1 MIFFIYIY
9 FIQFPVLPR
18 RLTTTTMIAS
28 NRFHVPDQEQQPE
41 QPEQPQ
47 FNSFKGLYIGSA
59 LIDHLNSVD
68 PNQEYWVYVAEYI
81 NSFPYSK
88 SFFETVFPF
97 YMGSHVTENELT
109 AFYQTNFCDCVEFFQ
124 MNHPDWSEYSES
136 ECLRHFK
143 DAIEHYIDDSGDYS
157 DITYRM
163 YQTTPPTLEKPHFS
177 VYQERY
183 LESTN
188 EYQERFVGVGYFAN
202 VDGLTIPYRNQ
213 MGTNGPFG
221 YSQRF
226 NLQMHL
232 DQLVANETANSLDD
246 IHEVADLHFYT
257 RNNANNVEFAFH
269 TDSETLVQTRFLCN
283 SNDDLFLFEE
293 SFQRVKEEKRIEK
306 IRKDEE
312 MRRKFEEERL
322 EKIRKDEEMK
332 RKFEEEKIK
341 MEIEQI
347 HRTRQYRTTSN
358 EDWVRRTTRAFRP
371 DDPSVIEIQAMFA
384 AASQS
389 ILPFQNHNLP
399 VPRVNPTDYR
409 DPLPHY
415 NEEDEV
421 SDFFRSGSI

>member
-1 MIFFIYIY
+1 
-9 FIQFPVLPR
+9 
-18 RLTTTTMIAS
+18 MIAS
-28 NRFHVPDQEQQPE
+28 NRFNVPDQELHQDHQEE

-59 LIDHLNSVD
+59 LIDHLNSID
-68 PNQEYWVYVAEYI
+68 PNQEYWFYVAEYI
-81 NSFPYSK
+81 NSFPYSQ

-109 AFYQTNFCDCVEFFQ
+109 AFYQVNFCDCVEFFQ

-157 DITYRM
+157 ELTYRM

-188 EYQERFVGVGYFAN
+188 ESQERFIGVGYFAN

-213 MGTNGPFG
+213 MGANGPFG

-232 DQLVANETANSLDD
+232 DQLVANETMNSLDD
-246 IHEVADLHFYT
+246 VHDVDDLHFYT

-283 SNDDLFLFEE
+283 SEELFLFEE
-293 SFQRVKEEKRIEK
+293 SFQRVKEEKRIQK
-306 IRKDEE
+306 IRKEEE
-312 MRRKFEEERL
+312 MRRKFEEE
-322 EKIRKDEEMK
+322 K
-332 RKFEEEKIK
+332 RKR
-341 MEIEQI
+341 EIEQI
-347 HRTRQYRTTSN
+347 QQTRQCRTTSN
-358 EDWVRRTTRAFRP
+358 EDWVRRTSHGFRP

-389 ILPFQNHNLP
+389 ILPFQNLNLP
-399 VPRVNPTDYR
+399 VPPVNPTDYR

-415 NEEDEV
+415 NEEDEF
-421 SDFFRSGSI
+421 SDSY

>member
-1 MIFFIYIY
+1 M
-9 FIQFPVLPR
+9 
-18 RLTTTTMIAS
+18 TAMIAS
-28 NRFHVPDQEQQPE
+28 NRFNVPDLHQDHQEE

-59 LIDHLNSVD
+59 LIDHLNLID
-68 PNQEYWVYVAEYI
+68 PNQEYWFYIAEYI

-88 SFFETVFPF
+88 SFFETAFPF
-97 YMGSHVTENELT
+97 YMGSHITDDELI
-109 AFYQTNFCDCVEFFQ
+109 AFYQNNFCDCVEFFQ

-143 DAIEHYIDDSGDYS
+143 DAIEDYIDDSEHYIS
-157 DITYRM
+157 DRIYEA
-163 YQTTPPTLEKPHFS
+163 TPPTLEKPHFT
-177 VYQERY
+177 VYQQRY
-183 LESTN
+183 LESADEN
-188 EYQERFVGVGYFAN
+188 QERFIGVGYFAN
-202 VDGLTIPYRNQ
+202 VDGATVPHHNQ

-221 YSQRF
+221 YSQMF

-246 IHEVADLHFYT
+246 IYDAGFHFYT
-257 RNNANNVEFAFH
+257 RNNNVEFAFH

-293 SFQRVKEEKRIEK
+293 SFQRAKEEKRIQK
-306 IRKDEE
+306 IRKE
-312 MRRKFEEERL
+312 
-322 EKIRKDEEMK
+322 
-332 RKFEEEKIK
+332 EEEKRQRQTMKRK

-358 EDWVRRTTRAFRP
+358 DDWVRRTSRAFRP

-384 AASQS
+384 SQF
-389 ILPFQNHNLP
+389 IVPFQNLNLP

-421 SDFFRSGSI
+421 SDSYYYSHFFRSGMSI

>member
-1 MIFFIYIY
+1 
-9 FIQFPVLPR
+9 
-18 RLTTTTMIAS
+18 MIAS
-28 NRFHVPDQEQQPE
+28 NRFNVPDQEQQQQ
-41 QPEQPQ
+41 QPEQPH
-47 FNSFKGLYIGSA
+47 FNSFKGLYIGSD

-68 PNQEYWVYVAEYI
+68 PNQEYWFYVADYI
-81 NSFPYSK
+81 NSFPYSQ
-88 SFFETVFPF
+88 SFFEIVFPF

-157 DITYRM
+157 ELTYRM

-232 DQLVANETANSLDD
+232 DQLVANETMNSLDD

-306 IRKDEE
+306 IRKE
-312 MRRKFEEERL
+312 
-322 EKIRKDEEMK
+322 
-332 RKFEEEKIK
+332 EEEKRQRQILKRK

-358 EDWVRRTTRAFRP
+358 EDWVRRTSRAFRP
-371 DDPSVIEIQAMFA
+371 DDPSVIEIQAMFD
-384 AASQS
+384 SQS
-389 ILPFQNHNLP
+389 ILPFQNLNLP
-399 VPRVNPTDYR
+399 VPHVNPTDYR

-421 SDFFRSGSI
+421 SDFYYSDFFRSGSI

>member
-1 MIFFIYIY
+1 LIFFIYIY

-18 RLTTTTMIAS
+18 RLTTTAMIAS
-28 NRFHVPDQEQQPE
+28 NRFNVPDQEQQQQ

-47 FNSFKGLYIGSA
+47 FNSFKGLYIGSD

-68 PNQEYWVYVAEYI
+68 PNQEYWFYVAEYI
-81 NSFPYSK
+81 NSFPYSQ

-157 DITYRM
+157 ELTYRM

-221 YSQRF
+221 YSQMF

-232 DQLVANETANSLDD
+232 DQLVANETMNSLDD

-293 SFQRVKEEKRIEK
+293 SFQRAKEEKRIQK
-306 IRKDEE
+306 IRKE
-312 MRRKFEEERL
+312 
-322 EKIRKDEEMK
+322 
-332 RKFEEEKIK
+332 EEEKRQRQILKRK

-358 EDWVRRTTRAFRP
+358 EDWVRRTSSAFRP

-384 AASQS
+384 SQF
-389 ILPFQNHNLP
+389 ILPFQHRNLP

-409 DPLPHY
+409 DPLPDY
-415 NEEDEV
+415 NE
-421 SDFFRSGSI
+421 